1 MSEDKK
7 TIDSTYILNEERASK
22 LSAAIEQA
30 NQEIKTIPVK
40 DKPYAQVHERIKAFR
55 KVYPDGGIATEILQN
70 DDKIIAIKATI
81 WDRSY
86 DMPYQPLATGMAFEF
101 KNGSNINKTSWLE
114 NCETSAVGR
123 ALGFAWFGIDTA
135 IASAEELTSAEIELD
150 RIKTEELRKT
160 PIGLERAVALNEA
173 LLKADV
179 NIEKLCEQYKVN
191 ELAELTEE
199 QLRAINAGLNKAKKG
214 KS

>member
-1 MSEDKK
+1 MTE
-7 TIDSTYILNEERASK
+7 YYE
-22 LSAAIEQA
+22 IELA

-40 DKPYAQVHERIKAFR
+40 DKQYAPVNERIKAFR
-55 KVYPDGGIATEILQN
+55 KVFPDGAIQTEIIEN
-70 DDKIIAIKATI
+70 DDKIIAVRAIVSAEI
-81 WDRSY
+81 GDLSRRVLS
-86 DMPYQPLATGMAFEF
+86 TGMAFEF

-123 ALGFAWFGIDTA
+123 ALGFAGFGIDTA

-150 RIKTEELRKT
+150 RIKTEELRKA

-199 QLRAINAGLNKAKKG
+199 QLRAINAGLNKAKKKVGG
-214 KS
+214 KK